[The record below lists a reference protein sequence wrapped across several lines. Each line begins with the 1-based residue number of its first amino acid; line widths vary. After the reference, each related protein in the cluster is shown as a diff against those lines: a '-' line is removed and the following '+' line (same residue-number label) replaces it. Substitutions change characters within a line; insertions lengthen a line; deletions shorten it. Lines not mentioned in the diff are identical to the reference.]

1 MNDSEPFQR
10 ASAAASRFLSYR
22 PRSEAEIRGRLS
34 RRFPPHVVDRVIRSL
49 TERALIDDASFAGLW
64 ADNRDM
70 LNPRSA
76 SAIRRELIGK
86 GVAAEVADAAVH
98 DIDDDDSAYRAAL
111 GAARRLAQADAA
123 TFRRKLWGHL
133 QRRGF
138 SGSVARST
146 IGRLWDERRANQT
159 QTSLDVESD

>member
-22 PRSEAEIRGRLS
+22 PRSEAEVRGRLS
-34 RRFPPHVVDRVIRSL
+34 RRFPPHVVERVIESL
-49 TERALIDDASFAGLW
+49 TEQALVDDVKFAELW
-64 ADNRDM
+64 TDSRDS

-76 SAIRRELIGK
+76 SAIRWELISK
-86 GVAAEVADAAVH
+86 GVAAEVAEVAVC
-98 DIDDDDSAYRAAL
+98 DIDDHDSAYRAAL
-111 GAARRLAQADAA
+111 GVARRVDQADIA

-138 SGSVARST
+138 SSSVTRRT
-146 IGRLWDERRANQT
+146 VGRLWDEQQANST
-159 QTSLDVESD
+159 RTSLDTESG

>member
-1 MNDSEPFQR
+1 MNDSESFQR

-34 RRFPPHVVDRVIRSL
+34 RRFPPHLGERVMESL
-49 TERALIDDASFAGLW
+49 TEQTLVDDVRFASLW
-64 ADNRDM
+64 VDSRDS

-76 SAIRRELIGK
+76 SAIRRELLSK
-86 GVAAEVADAAVH
+86 GVAAEVADTAVR
-98 DIDDDDSAYRAAL
+98 DIDDHDSAYRAAFA
-111 GAARRLAQADAA
+111 AARRLDQADLA

-138 SGSVARST
+138 SGSVTRRT
-146 IGRLWDERRANQT
+146 IGRLWDERTANPTRA
-159 QTSLDVESD
+159 SFDVKTG